1 MKTPTYLDNKL
12 SVIYFNEH
20 NVNNNSHYEVRNNH
34 LQIQGIDDIYVF
46 IGDYHEHEITFEFMP
61 NSDIQLYMILKS
73 SKPADYTFHFHLHDH
88 VALDVFSDV
97 RNIDNTVVHFTKHY
111 NVKAHS
117 VLRINTAL
125 LNRGNTTLKEVV
137 SLDEEFAEVHLD
149 LLNIG
154 SYNDSFVVEQ
164 DVLHNAKSTK
174 STINNSLISNS
185 TSSLKYGVSGRI
197 FKGNEYSSCNQVNK
211 GIILNE
217 FGEIEVV
224 PKLYIDEY
232 NVEASHGAA
241 IGQMDDEQL
250 YYLLSRGLTEMQ
262 ARSLII
268 SGYTKPFLNHIK
280 DEDIKLMI
288 ERQILKKINEVDIV

>member
-12 SVIYFNEH
+12 SVIYFNEQE
-20 NVNNNSHYEVRNNH
+20 VKNNSNYELDHNH
-34 LQIQGIDDIYVF
+34 LVLHGIDDVYIF
-46 IGDYHEHEITFEFMP
+46 IGDYQEPEFTFEFLKG
-61 NSDIQLYMILKS
+61 SDIQLYMITKS
-73 SKPADYTFHFHLHDH
+73 SKPADYTFHFNLHEN
-88 VALDVFSDV
+88 VRLDVFSDV
-97 RNIDNTVVHFTKHY
+97 RNIDNTVVRFTKDYHVQG
-111 NVKAHS
+111 NS
-117 VLRINTAL
+117 VLHINTAL
-125 LNRGNTTLKEVV
+125 LNRGNTTVKEVI
-137 SLDEEFAEVHLD
+137 SLDQEYAEVHID
-149 LLNIG
+149 VLNIG

-185 TSSLKYGVSGRI
+185 TSSLNYSVSGRI

-224 PKLYIDEY
+224 PKLFIDEY

-268 SGYTKPFLNHIK
+268 SGYTKPFINHIK